1 MRRPLNIAFLLALSF
16 AIAFTPAI
24 VCARGTA
31 RFAWG
36 DSYDTVIKKAK
47 RYIGKTFIAKK
58 DLPNYLDR
66 NCKNLAITYDVQSYA
81 QTEIYNICK
90 GRLNN
95 IVYPVTIHQGPLNAN
110 EMNYIR
116 KLNQELGGM
125 YNFVKETKNYD
136 YDTYEYMGGGNY
148 VSISYKSMD
157 YGVSFIYVIFSSL
170 AGYDHYVPNPKKKT
184 PSHASNTR
192 KPAKANKKQNN
203 LAAQAQASPAQNLD
217 LESISKELLNIRS

>member
-1 MRRPLNIAFLLALSF
+1 MRRLLNIALLLALSF

-24 VCARGTA
+24 ACARGTS

-66 NCKNLAITYDVQSYA
+66 NCRNLAITYDVQSYA

-116 KLNQELGGM
+116 QLTQELGGM
-125 YNFVKETKNYD
+125 YNFVKKTKNYD
-136 YDTYEYMGGGNY
+136 YDTYEYIGGGNY

-157 YGVSFIYVIFSSL
+157 YGVSFIYVIFSNM
-170 AGYDHYVPNPKKKT
+170 AGYDHHVPNTKKKAS
-184 PSHASNTR
+184 SHTSNTR
-192 KPAKANKKQNN
+192 KPVKANKKQNDPV
-203 LAAQAQASPAQNLD
+203 AQAQARPAQNLD
-217 LESISKELLNIRS
+217 LESISKSLLDIRI